1 MKRSI
6 IFIGAMLI
14 AGAPLLPAQIARGD
28 AARGEQAFRE
38 LKCVVCHGV
47 DGSGGKSAPDL
58 GRRADSSYTP
68 DAMASAMWNHATAMW
83 QAMDKA
89 GIRRPHLTEQQAA
102 DLFSF
107 FARSTRSE
115 KTGDALQGRQIY
127 QAKFCALCHDDSYSG
142 APSLKPLAGHVSSFS
157 MIAAL
162 WQHGGG
168 MLSRMVAKNKT
179 WQNLTPEEMSHLIA
193 YLDTKK

>member
-1 MKRSI
+1 MKRSTV
-6 IFIGAMLI
+6 FIGAILI
-14 AGAPLLPAQIARGD
+14 VGISPLCAQVLRGD

-38 LKCVVCHGV
+38 FKCVACHSV

-68 DAMASAMWNHATAMW
+68 DALASAMWNHATTMW

-102 DLFSF
+102 DLFAF
-107 FARSTRSE
+107 FAGTARPA
-115 KTGDALQGRQIY
+115 KAGDARQGRQIY

-168 MLSRMVAKNKT
+168 MLSRMVAKNKA

-193 YLDTKK
+193 YLYAKK